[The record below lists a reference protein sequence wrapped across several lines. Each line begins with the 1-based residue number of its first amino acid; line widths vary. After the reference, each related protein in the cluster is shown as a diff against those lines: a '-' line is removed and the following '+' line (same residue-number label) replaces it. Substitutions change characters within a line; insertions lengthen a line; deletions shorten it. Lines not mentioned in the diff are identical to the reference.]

1 MSKALLPPPS
11 VVLDP
16 SHARRFLLLHQRLLP
31 PRRLAGTSG
40 VLGLFEHIGC
50 IQYDPIDIVG
60 RNPDLVLQSRIR
72 RYRPTLLDRLMHKEH
87 RVYVGWDKMS
97 ALVLRETW
105 PLFAR
110 HRALMV
116 KQHGAPEAQA
126 MKVAPFI
133 LDEIRRRGPLSS
145 LDIEHAEKVDWWW
158 GRPTRLVHASL
169 EILSS
174 MGIVLPHHRVRSVRY
189 FDLAERILPAEI
201 LNAPDPH
208 PDQEA
213 YEDWHVLRRIGSLGL
228 SPSNGAPEYWWGI
241 MGVKGV
247 EARAKVLARLAERG
261 EAAAVAVEGVPKRTF
276 FVRAVDVPTLEA
288 AEEADAGPSEASFL
302 APLDNVT
309 WDRELLRQV
318 FGFDYCWEIY
328 KPKEKR
334 TYGYYVLPVL
344 YGERFV
350 ARTEPAFDK
359 KARVLSINGWWWEPG
374 VRPDEAMTG
383 ALRAAVLEFAAYLGA
398 AEVRLGGSV
407 ASSRTL
413 RRTLGISLGK
423 RAPAAR

>member
-1 MSKALLPPPS
+1 MPKALFPS
-11 VVLDP
+11 PSMVLDP
-16 SHARRFLLLHQRLLP
+16 AQARRFLLLHQRLLP
-31 PRRLAGTSG
+31 PRRLKGKAGA
-40 VLGLFEHIGC
+40 LELFEHLGC

-60 RNPDLVLQSRIR
+60 RNPDLVLQARIR
-72 RYRPTLLDRLMHKEH
+72 RYRPALLDRLMHAEH

-105 PLFAR
+105 PAFVR
-110 HRALMV
+110 HRDLMK
-116 KQHGAPEAQA
+116 KQHGGPEAQA
-126 MKVAPFI
+126 MKVAPYI

-145 LDIEHAEKVDWWW
+145 VDIEHEEKVDWWW
-158 GRPTRLVHASL
+158 GRQTRLVHASL

-174 MGIVLPHHRVRSVRY
+174 MGVVLPHHRVRSVRY

-201 LNAPDPH
+201 LNAPNPH
-208 PDQEA
+208 PDDES

-241 MGVKGV
+241 MGVKGG
-247 EARAKVLARLAERG
+247 EARAKVLTRLAERG
-261 EAAAVAVEGVPKRTF
+261 DAVAVGVEGVPKRTF
-276 FVRAVDVPTLEA
+276 FVRAADLPTLEA
-288 AEEADAGPSEASFL
+288 AADVDSRPREAAFL

-318 FGFDYCWEIY
+318 FDFDYCWEIY

-344 YGERFV
+344 CGERFV

-359 KARVLSINGWWWEPG
+359 KERVLSINGWWWEPA
-374 VRPDEAMTG
+374 VRPDGEMAN
-383 ALRAAVLEFAAYLGA
+383 ALRTAVTEFAAYLGA
-398 AEVRLGGSV
+398 AEVRLGGSL
-407 ASSRTL
+407 SSNRTL
-413 RRTLGISLGK
+413 QRTLGIFS
-423 RAPAAR
+423 RRRPPAAR